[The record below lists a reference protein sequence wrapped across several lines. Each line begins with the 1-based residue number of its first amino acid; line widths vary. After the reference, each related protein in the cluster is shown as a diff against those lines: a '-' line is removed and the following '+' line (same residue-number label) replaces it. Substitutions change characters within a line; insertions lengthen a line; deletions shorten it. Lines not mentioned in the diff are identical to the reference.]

1 MGYLNKY
8 EKQIKKAQEV
18 LATSNTLQKNKAL
31 KLVAK
36 ALEKNKAKIVAA
48 NKIDMEDAEKSG
60 MSKGL
65 LDRLYLDEKRIDGMI
80 ESIQTI
86 ISLPDPIGKSD
97 YTDTLPNGLRLT
109 RITVPIG
116 IIAII
121 YESRPNVTVD
131 AFALALK
138 SGNAVILRGSS
149 NSLNSNIAIENAIID
164 GLEKSDI
171 PTGVI
176 HLVKDTDRDIVN
188 EIITSNYLVDL
199 AIPRGG
205 HSLIQRVIKEATV
218 PTLQT
223 GEGNN
228 HVYVDE
234 TADLD
239 MALKIIK
246 NAKLQRV
253 GVCNAIEKILVHKSV
268 ADELLKKLQNDTKD
282 QLEIRT
288 DEKANKILPDT
299 KQIQEEEWS
308 FEYLDYILGVKIVEN
323 IDDAIDHINTYG
335 TKHSEAI
342 VTKDINNALLFQ
354 NKVDAAAVYVN
365 ASTRFTDGGEFGFG
379 GEMGIST
386 QKIHARGPIGL
397 NELVSKKYII
407 IGNGQIR

>member
-171 PTGVI
+171 PTDVI

-268 ADELLKKLQNDTKD
+268 ADKLLKKLQNDTKD

-299 KQIQEEEWS
+299 KQIQEEEWG
-308 FEYLDYILGVKIVEN
+308 FEYLDYILGVKIVKN

>member
-48 NKIDMEDAEKSG
+48 NKIDMENAEKSG

-149 NSLNSNIAIENAIID
+149 NSLNSNIAIEKAIID

-171 PTGVI
+171 PTDVI

-299 KQIQEEEWS
+299 KQIQEEEWG